1 MNSEICAM
9 SNIVVSLSDVLRIID
24 FEMRYQKEQ
33 LEDDC
38 AYNAL
43 ETAREKI
50 VDLQKWRIDCAS
62 SSGMIQKSFPF
73 APPPEEHLSAERCK
87 LIKGLIERLTE
98 FMLQNQI
105 ICVNDE
111 ADASGLCD
119 NITASLLFATKL
131 EGFK

>member
-1 MNSEICAM
+1 MKPLQCPAYNVS
-9 SNIVVSLSDVLRIID
+9 VSLHDVLRILD

-50 VDLQKWRIDCAS
+50 VGLQKWRIDNAS
-62 SSGMIQKSFPF
+62 SSGMIQKVFPF
-73 APPPEEHLSAERCK
+73 APPPDDHLSAERDK
-87 LIKGLIERLTE
+87 LIKGLVERLTG

-111 ADASGLCD
+111 PDASGLCD

-131 EGFK
+131 EGSE